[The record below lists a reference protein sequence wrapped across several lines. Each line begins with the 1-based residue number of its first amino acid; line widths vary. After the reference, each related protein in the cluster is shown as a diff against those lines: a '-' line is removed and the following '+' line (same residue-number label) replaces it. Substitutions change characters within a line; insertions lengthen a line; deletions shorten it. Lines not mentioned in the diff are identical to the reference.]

1 MWLTLSAQA
10 GDVAAGSNRQR
21 MQLVMTAQAIAEA
34 QELAR
39 QWRAAHPAALAPAQH
54 GRASD

>member
-39 QWRAAHPAALAPAQH
+39 RGALHPAALAPAQH
-54 GRASD
+54 GLD